1 MFVSLKDILTN
12 TESVS
17 LFSQANLVNSMKRGR
32 ADIFSRHI
40 IRGMGVGLLLISSS
54 RYSSGTAAY
63 FIFEVFQNL
72 LAEWAPVPRF
82 LQLNIPSPFSAPGRR
97 H

>member
-17 LFSQANLVNSMKRGR
+17 LFSQANLENSMKRGR

-54 RYSSGTAAY
+54 RYSRTC
-63 FIFEVFQNL
+63 L
-72 LAEWAPVPRF
+72 LNWASVPRF
-82 LQLNIPSPFSAPGRR
+82 PILEYDYLLHR
-97 H
+97 HWEGGTKTFY